1 MFVCT
6 SWCTFLCLQYKL
18 LELELQDQKWM
29 LYEWVCVMTVHPER
43 LYQGLLLPA
52 LWKRTACFAVA
63 SPTLYNSC
71 FQGLFFFFDQRVK
84 MAYQRRLQ
92 LFFVSFLWLCVS
104 FVPIS
109 CQRAFQVAKNIPA
122 SAGDA
127 RDMGSIPGSGRAL
140 GVGNGN
146 PL

>member
-1 MFVCT
+1 
-6 SWCTFLCLQYKL
+6 
-18 LELELQDQKWM
+18 
-29 LYEWVCVMTVHPER
+29 
-43 LYQGLLLPA
+43 
-52 LWKRTACFAVA
+52 
-63 SPTLYNSC
+63 
-71 FQGLFFFFDQRVK
+71 